1 MKLMEFRKIF
11 NPELEGKAVR
21 VSGRDRNKDV
31 WKGVHLVQKVHLDK
45 MDLMNIE
52 GRTYSVYEEDF
63 VGRTG
68 QLKIT
73 MLVEGDEVE

>member
-21 VSGRDRNKDV
+21 VSGRDRNKDI
-31 WKGVHLVQKVHLDK
+31 WKGIHLVQKVRLDK
-45 MDLMNIE
+45 IDLMNIE
-52 GRTYSVYEEDF
+52 GHTYSVYEEDF

-68 QLKIT
+68 QLK
-73 MLVEGDEVE
+73 MVVLVEGEEIE

>member
-31 WKGVHLVQKVHLDK
+31 WKGIHLVRKVHLDK
-45 MDLMNIE
+45 IDLM
-52 GRTYSVYEEDF
+52 GVDGHTYSLHEEDF
-63 VGRTG
+63 SRTG
-68 QLKIT
+68 QLKMT
-73 MLVEGDEVE
+73 VLVEGEEVE

>member
-73 MLVEGDEVE
+73 MLVEGDELK